1 VEVNVSSGMFAI
13 IEPIIE
19 IVSVGVGVVILFL
32 MRRLVPRFGFLLHRR
47 ALRLI
52 MVSALLLVLT
62 ELLAFAEAASI
73 GDVSSALALLQDCAE
88 LLAIMLMGLA
98 VVTLYRSER
107 EEISPLRRQA
117 DMDDLTSLRSRS
129 FFRRAAMRR
138 LELSKE
144 KDIPVA
150 CIVVD
155 IDDFKPY
162 NDLYSHEAGDAAL
175 RCVAQILRE
184 SARAD
189 DLPSRYGGDEFV
201 LLINSALHDAAA
213 VAERVRLEVEQ
224 RCSPDHDASM
234 RRRLTVS
241 LGVAPLTAKV
251 ERIEDLVRA
260 ADLEM
265 YRAKRAGKNRV
276 AVAGEA

>member
-1 VEVNVSSGMFAI
+1 VEVNVSSGTFAV
-13 IEPIIE
+13 IEPISE
-19 IVSVGVGVVILFL
+19 IVSVGVGVVILL
-32 MRRLVPRFGFLLHRR
+32 LVQRLVPRFSFRLHRR

-52 MVSALLLVLT
+52 MVSALLFVLA
-62 ELLAFAEAASI
+62 ELLAFAEAALM
-73 GDVSSALALLQDCAE
+73 GDVSPTVALLGDCAD
-88 LLAIMLMGLA
+88 LLVILLMGLA

-107 EEISPLRRQA
+107 EEISSLRRRA
-117 DMDDLTSLRSRS
+117 DVDDLTSLLSRS

-144 KDIPVA
+144 NDIPVA

-155 IDDFKPY
+155 MDDFKPY

-201 LLINSALHDAAA
+201 LLINSALEDAAA

-224 RCSPDHDASM
+224 RCSPDHDATM

-241 LGVAPLTAKV
+241 LGVASLTTEVEKV
-251 ERIEDLVRA
+251 EELVRA

-276 AVAGEA
+276 AVAGEK

>member
-1 VEVNVSSGMFAI
+1 VEVNVSSGTFAI
-13 IEPIIE
+13 MEPIIE

-32 MRRLVPRFGFLLHRR
+32 VRRLVPRFGLRLHRR

-52 MVSALLLVLT
+52 MVSALLFVLA
-62 ELLAFAEAASI
+62 ELLALTDAASM
-73 GDVSSALALLQDCAE
+73 GDVSPTVALLQDCAE
-88 LLAIMLMGLA
+88 LLAILLMGLA

-107 EEISPLRRQA
+107 EEISPMRRQA
-117 DMDDLTSLRSRS
+117 DMDDLTALRSRS
-129 FFRRAAMRR
+129 SFRRAAMRR

-144 KDIPVA
+144 NDIPVA

-155 IDDFKPY
+155 VDDFKPY

-201 LLINSALHDAAA
+201 LLINSALDDAAA

-241 LGVAPLTAKV
+241 LGVAPLTAKI

-260 ADLEM
+260 ADLEL

-276 AVAGEA
+276 AVAGAE

>member
-1 VEVNVSSGMFAI
+1 VEVNVSSGTFAI

-32 MRRLVPRFGFLLHRR
+32 VRRLVPRFGFLLHRR

-52 MVSALLLVLT
+52 MVSALLFVLT
-62 ELLAFAEAASI
+62 ELVAFAEAASM

-88 LLAIMLMGLA
+88 LLVILLMGLA

-201 LLINSALHDAAA
+201 LLINSALDDAAA
-213 VAERVRLEVEQ
+213 VAERVRLEVEH

-276 AVAGEA
+276 AVAEEA